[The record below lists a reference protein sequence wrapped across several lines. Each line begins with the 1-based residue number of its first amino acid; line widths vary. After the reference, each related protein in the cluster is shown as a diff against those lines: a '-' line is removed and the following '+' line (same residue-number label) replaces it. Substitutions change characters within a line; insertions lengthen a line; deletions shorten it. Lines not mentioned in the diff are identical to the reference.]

1 MTNNTNSEYGSHL
14 INNAGEV
21 LTGTW
26 TYHGETNQLK
36 VRNIAYP
43 DWKLVQQYA
52 QVAASIEATAD
63 AASEDAEAAG
73 ELGQAAL
80 EQAEQLDNFS
90 WETEGAESD
99 FMMSLIEEKLVKP
112 EVDVGET
119 SSGVLAALVD
129 GMVGAWQ
136 SSKDR
141 REAKAEMPLDEGNS

>member
-1 MTNNTNSEYGSHL
+1 MSDSKDAYGGHL
-14 INNAGEV
+14 VNNAGE
-21 LTGTW
+21 LLDGTW
-26 TYHGETNQLK
+26 TYHGEENNLQ
-36 VRNIAYP
+36 VRNISYP